1 MQCSRELTATCASFL
16 ENILLKIMCCHHF
29 MWKCIDSVAD
39 VLQNFDKI
47 ISDNMYMTNVYIN

>member
-1 MQCSRELTATCASFL
+1 
-16 ENILLKIMCCHHF
+16 

-47 ISDNMYMTNVYIN
+47 ISDNMYMTNVYINLNIN

>member
-1 MQCSRELTATCASFL
+1 
-16 ENILLKIMCCHHF
+16 